1 MRTDVAI
8 LLERLGKRDFH
19 YQEFADRFADVELW
33 PLFETLIR
41 DPRILNAEAP
51 EATPL
56 AASTPQAP
64 AVPTRSAPTHSAPA
78 PVAAAPVE
86 NAAAPTPPSAPADLA
101 ALFARYGG
109 APDDTPSDVHALL
122 QKLAQH
128 RWVRQPTDWSQ

>member
-41 DPRILNAEAP
+41 DPRILTSDAP
-51 EATPL
+51 EAAQM
-56 AASTPQAP
+56 AAPAPQAP
-64 AVPTRSAPTHSAPA
+64 A
-78 PVAAAPVE
+78 
-86 NAAAPTPPSAPADLA
+86 APTPSAQAEQALIAPAGPQAPADLA

-122 QKLAQH
+122 QKLAQ
-128 RWVRQPTDWSQ
+128 QLEQGKL